1 MTTVKKTRI
10 KAQTLEAP
18 QSKEETQRWIRELG
32 DLQRKHGRTA
42 AAMNDEIAVITHNY
56 TPALNELQE
65 QIEEK
70 LKGIQVWCEAHRDE
84 LTDGKSKT
92 ANLVTG
98 EVSWRVRPP
107 SVAIR
112 GVDAVLENLRAR
124 GLERFIRIKEEPN
137 KEAMLNE
144 PDIAAGVAGITI
156 KRGIEDFVVT
166 PHEVS
171 GAQP

>member
-70 LKGIQVWCEAHRDE
+70 LKGIQAWCEAHRDE

-92 ANLVTG
+92 VNLVTG

-112 GVDAVLENLRAR
+112 G
-124 GLERFIRIKEEPN
+124 
-137 KEAMLNE
+137 
-144 PDIAAGVAGITI
+144 AGITI

-166 PHEVS
+166 PHEIS
-171 GAQP
+171 GEQP

>member
-18 QSKEETQRWIRELG
+18 QSREETQRWIRELG
-32 DLQRKHGRTA
+32 DLQREHGRTTA
-42 AAMNDEIAVITHNY
+42 EMNDQIAEITHSY
-56 TPALNELQE
+56 TPELNALQAR
-65 QIEEK
+65 IEEL
-70 LKGIQVWCEAHRDE
+70 LKGIQAWCA
-84 LTDGKSKT
+84 
-92 ANLVTG
+92 A
-98 EVSWRVRPP
+98 

-144 PDIAAGVAGITI
+144 PDVAAGVAGITI
-156 KRGIEDFVVT
+156 KRGVEDFVVV

-171 GAQP
+171 GVQ

>member
-10 KAQTLEAP
+10 KAQTLDAP
-18 QSKEETQRWIRELG
+18 QSREETQRWIRELG

-70 LKGIQVWCEAHRDE
+70 LKGIQAWCEAHRDE

-107 SVAIR
+107 AVAIR

-156 KRGIEDFVVT
+156 KRGVEDFVVV

-171 GAQP
+171 GVQ